1 MSDPSPRGGF
11 GKDDKPRS
19 GYTDGTIDDFL
30 VRAYQRQQGRGTF
43 AAPGEK
49 AVVPEVQ
56 NEDARPEEAK
66 PEESRRHFK
75 DQAHQRI
82 ESILTLR
89 TFVLLAGST
98 IVLAL
103 YIYNV
108 ISINRLAGEAEQLR
122 QHVDETRSLNT
133 ILETRLHNFQRVER
147 ISSVAYEDLG
157 LRVKTEIPIELE
169 Q

>member
-1 MSDPSPRGGF
+1 MSNSSLRGNLFSKEGR
-11 GKDDKPRS
+11 PRS

-30 VRAYQRQQGRGTF
+30 VKDYQRRQGRDTF
-43 AAPGEK
+43 AEPIENIA
-49 AVVPEVQ
+49 PEVQ
-56 NEDARPEEAK
+56 
-66 PEESRRHFK
+66 EESAQEDESKPDASRRRLK
-75 DQAHQRI
+75 AEAHQRI

-89 TFVLLAGST
+89 TFVLLVGST

-122 QHVDETRSLNT
+122 QHVEETRSLNT
-133 ILETRLHNFQRVER
+133 ILEARLHKLQRVEH
-147 ISSVAYEDLG
+147 ISSVAYEELG
-157 LRVKTEIPIELE
+157 LRVKTEMPVELE